1 MAKQVY
7 LNQIEKK
14 LTELQRERKQVLQHL
29 VLVDEKIAT
38 LHQAID
44 IMQAKSRLEEHNT
57 KLYSYRTHK
66 PSFKLKLR
74 TTLLS
79 ILKAEPNRYFGVTEL
94 TFLLLKADNQPE
106 SAFTEGHTVSVRG
119 ALKHWLEKGMV
130 EREQRTTI
138 HVRWKFKRPS

>member
-57 KLYSYRTHK
+57 KLYSYRTIN
-66 PSFKLKLR
+66 LV
-74 TTLLS
+74 LS
-79 ILKAEPNRYFGVTEL
+79 SNCG
-94 TFLLLKADNQPE
+94 QPC
-106 SAFTEGHTVSVRG
+106 SAY
-119 ALKHWLEKGMV
+119 
-130 EREQRTTI
+130 
-138 HVRWKFKRPS
+138 

>member
-44 IMQAKSRLEEHNT
+44 IMCRSLN
-57 KLYSYRTHK
+57 L
-66 PSFKLKLR
+66 
-74 TTLLS
+74 
-79 ILKAEPNRYFGVTEL
+79 I
-94 TFLLLKADNQPE
+94 
-106 SAFTEGHTVSVRG
+106 
-119 ALKHWLEKGMV
+119 
-130 EREQRTTI
+130 
-138 HVRWKFKRPS
+138 